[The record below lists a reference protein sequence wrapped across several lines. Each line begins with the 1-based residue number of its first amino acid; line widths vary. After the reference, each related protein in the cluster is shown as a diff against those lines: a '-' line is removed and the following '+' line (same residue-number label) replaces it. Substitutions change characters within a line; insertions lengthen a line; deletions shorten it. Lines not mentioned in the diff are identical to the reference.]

1 MNFSVFCKQNRLKV
15 HFFLHISFFFCN
27 FAVRKNVLMPM
38 KEPKRIL
45 FISQEIYPYIAEET
59 PTRLLNRQLPEYFQ
73 GHGFETR
80 TFMPKFGEINERRN
94 QLHEVIRLS
103 GMNLII
109 EDADH
114 PLLIKVASIQS
125 ARIQIYFIDN
135 DDLFHRRKGVK
146 DEHGVEYADND
157 DRVIFYARGVI
168 ETVKK
173 LRWTPDVIVCSGWM
187 SALAPLYLKRAFNDE
202 PFFANAK
209 IVLSLNDNE
218 YTTPFPTKFTDKLR
232 IEGIN
237 NTDVRSTAG
246 FPVGYEELMRLAVD
260 FSDAIVFTTPK
271 VNQRVVNYAETKGKP
286 ILPYEETE
294 DLIAACKRQWEFYQQ
309 LLTEGREEN
318 A

>member
-1 MNFSVFCKQNRLKV
+1 
-15 HFFLHISFFFCN
+15 
-27 FAVRKNVLMPM
+27 M

-45 FISQEIYPYIAEET
+45 FISQEIYPYLAEES
-59 PTRLLNRQLPEYFQ
+59 PIRLLNRQLPEYFQ

-109 EDADH
+109 EDSDH

-135 DDLFHRRKGVK
+135 DDLFRRRKGVA
-146 DEHGVEYADND
+146 DEQGVEYADND

-187 SALAPLYLKRAFNDE
+187 SALAPLYLKKAFNDE
-202 PFFANAK
+202 PFFAKSK
-209 IVLSLNDNE
+209 IVLMLDDNE
-218 YTTPFPTKFTDKLR
+218 YKKPFSTQFADKLR
-232 IEGIN
+232 LEGIT
-237 NTDVRSTAG
+237 NTDVRSIAG
-246 FPVGYEELMRLAVD
+246 FPVGYEELMRLAID
-260 FSDAIVFTTPK
+260 YSDAVVYAMPR
-271 VNQRVVNYAETKGKP
+271 VNQRLMNYAETKGKP
-286 ILPYEETE
+286 ILPYKECENVVE
-294 DLIAACKRQWEFYQQ
+294 ASKRQYDFYET
-309 LLTEGREEN
+309 LLAAEEEG
-318 A
+318 

>member
-1 MNFSVFCKQNRLKV
+1 
-15 HFFLHISFFFCN
+15 
-27 FAVRKNVLMPM
+27 M
-38 KEPKRIL
+38 KDPKRIL

-135 DDLFHRRKGVK
+135 DDLFHRRKGVM
-146 DEHGVEYADND
+146 DENGVEYADND

-187 SALAPLYLKRAFNDE
+187 SALVPLYLKRAFNDE
-202 PFFANAK
+202 PFFANTK
-209 IVLSLNDNE
+209 IVLSLDDNE
-218 YTTPFPTKFTDKLR
+218 YKQPFTTKFADKLR
-232 IEGIN
+232 INGIS
-237 NTDVRSTAG
+237 NTDVRSIAG

-260 FSDAIVFTTPK
+260 FSDAIVYATPK
-271 VNQRVVNYAETKGKP
+271 VNQRIMNYAETKGKP
-286 ILPYEETE
+286 IMPYVETE
-294 DLIAACKRQWEFYQQ
+294 DLTAACKRQWEFYHQ
-309 LLTEGREEN
+309 LLSEGKEEN